1 MPLIY
6 TGQRPVSKLCLTC
19 DFAYPKQKQD
29 DTLRLAEILSMK
41 KSVRAFTLIELL
53 VVIAIIAILA
63 SPAFPV
69 FSSVQERARITQD
82 LSNLRQLGIATQTY
96 LTDNDGIIFLTDQ
109 ATTPWMK
116 SLHPKYLPAWK
127 IFQSPLDSRSSLESD
142 TNSPVSY
149 GLNLNA
155 VALSTDKIQKST
167 LFILLAPAQNSNAQV
182 KFSGVVGSTVTL
194 LRASSTPG
202 GTATG
207 GPQKKRTGIDAL
219 FADLHSESLSWTTF
233 RMDPTGLPDDPSRFR
248 WDP

>member
-1 MPLIY
+1 
-6 TGQRPVSKLCLTC
+6 
-19 DFAYPKQKQD
+19 
-29 DTLRLAEILSMK
+29 MK
-41 KSVRAFTLIELL
+41 NPVRAFTLIELL
-53 VVIAIIAILA
+53 VVIAVITILA
-63 SPAFPV
+63 GLALPV
-69 FSSVQERARITQD
+69 FSSVQEKARITQD
-82 LSNLRQLGIATQTY
+82 MSNLRQLGIATQTY
-96 LTDNDGIIFLTDQ
+96 LNDNDGVIFSADQ

-142 TNSPVSY
+142 TNSPISY

-155 VALSTDKIQKST
+155 VGLSVDKIQKST

-182 KFSGVVGSTVTL
+182 KFSGLAGATVTV

-207 GPQKKRTGIDAL
+207 GSQKKRTSINAL

-233 RMDPTGLPDDPSRFR
+233 KMDATGPTDDPSRFR
-248 WDP
+248 WDNP